1 MNTQTWYTKGISINS
16 NDILSSFPLHYLIKP
31 FCKLVFLKIFFFW
44 FSKLRVSSHGQIKF
58 VCQTS
63 LNMYVLALCTT
74 TPFFFPEQLSV
85 MYGHMMPHSRA
96 VCSPAFHPWELI
108 SPGEWSWPRCKCRWA
123 CGQCQQ
129 KIKTFA
135 PSGSNMRAYFSTYSC
150 FSFWY
155 FFCGM
160 KIYLKIVFCFSSIC
174 CQSPSGCS
182 SSEVTLTLT
191 KKSRL
196 LLTHLHANGLMLLL
210 WDVN

>member
-1 MNTQTWYTKGISINS
+1 
-16 NDILSSFPLHYLIKP
+16 
-31 FCKLVFLKIFFFW
+31 
-44 FSKLRVSSHGQIKF
+44 
-58 VCQTS
+58 
-63 LNMYVLALCTT
+63 MYVLALCTT

-85 MYGHMMPHSRA
+85 MYGHMMPHSRT

-155 FFCGM
+155 FFLWDENIFENSLLLL
-160 KIYLKIVFCFSSIC
+160 IYLLS
-174 CQSPSGCS
+174 
-182 SSEVTLTLT
+182 VTEWMQQFRSHADLD